1 MKNSIIIAASVL
13 LGCFIL
19 GILISNGISTDRFE
33 YVSENVVFDK
43 KQERFT
49 LQIKKSTEINEEICI
64 DTIKKNLAN
73 INFSEFLVE

>member
-1 MKNSIIIAASVL
+1 ML
-13 LGCFIL
+13 FL
-19 GILISNGISTDRFE
+19 T
-33 YVSENVVFDK
+33 K

>member
-43 KQERFT
+43 KTGTIYFT
-49 LQIKKSTEINEEICI
+49 DKKEYR
-64 DTIKKNLAN
+64 DTRGDLYRYD
-73 INFSEFLVE
+73 